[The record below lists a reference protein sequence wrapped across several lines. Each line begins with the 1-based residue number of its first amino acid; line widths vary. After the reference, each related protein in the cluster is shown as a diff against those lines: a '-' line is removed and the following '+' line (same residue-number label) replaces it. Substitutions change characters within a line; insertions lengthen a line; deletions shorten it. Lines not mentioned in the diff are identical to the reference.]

1 MAKLTETER
10 SRLYTELSTA
20 TSPHAAEILMHEVL
34 DIHWEDLATKSE
46 FADLRSE
53 AHVGFAKV
61 DARFA
66 KLDAKVDT
74 GFAQLDA
81 KLEQHFRVQLNRT
94 FTLMIALFSL
104 LGGLII
110 VLH

>member
-1 MAKLTETER
+1 MANLTEQDR

-20 TSPHAAEILMHEVL
+20 TSPHTAEILMHEVL
-34 DIHWEDLATKSE
+34 EVHWVDLATKSE
-46 FADLRSE
+46 FADLRAE
-53 AHVGFAKV
+53 TRVGFAKV
-61 DARFA
+61 DVRFA

-74 GFAQLDA
+74 GFAQLTA
-81 KLEQHFRVQLNRT
+81 NLERQFRVQLTRT

-110 VLH
+110 ALH